1 MANNNKNTLWKVKI
15 IVEYYFSIK
24 IYVKLL
30 NKGKCVYIIICVR
43 EHCTESDTIGTL
55 TRFARYRLL
64 RDVHKNRVSRVTFSK
79 GCNQSL
85 MISAS
90 RKPHLVNR
98 GIADVTHLF
107 ASSQWLWPRRTI
119 KKKTY
124 TWSFTVTIS
133 CRPRGTA

>member
-1 MANNNKNTLWKVKI
+1 LKSKDYCRILFLHQNLCKVIKQRKMR
-15 IVEYYFSIK
+15 VYYYMCHLQK
-24 IYVKLL
+24 KYT
-30 NKGKCVYIIICVR
+30 VR